1 MSFPAEASAI
11 KISFSFFPLARP
23 LLLWSPL
30 MATVAVTFAVSSS
43 DWREEREMCM
53 VSVQAARSYPISSMS
68 FLGPSR

>member
-1 MSFPAEASAI
+1 
-11 KISFSFFPLARP
+11 
-23 LLLWSPL
+23 

-43 DWREEREMCM
+43 DWREERERCI